1 MSLSQKLAQYY
12 AQRAV
17 EYEKIYLKPERQQS
31 LDSLK
36 SWVSATLSNR
46 HVLEVACGT
55 GFWTQ
60 GIAQTALSIV
70 ATDVNS
76 EVLDIAQSKLIPSN
90 KVRFIQDD
98 AFSLQKAV
106 DTNFTAGFAG
116 FWWSHICKSEV
127 ERFLH
132 RFHSKLLPGSVVVFI
147 DNLYVEGNSTPI
159 SRVDEEGNS
168 FQQRSLENGTIY
180 EVIKNFPKESELKCI
195 LKPRAINIQYEQF
208 KYYWSVSYTLANAKF
223 VY

>member
-1 MSLSQKLAQYY
+1 MSSSQKLAQYY
-12 AQRAV
+12 AERAT
-17 EYEKIYLKPERQQS
+17 EYEKIYLQPERKQS

-36 SWVSATLSNR
+36 SWVSATLLNH

-60 GIAQTALSIV
+60 AIAQTALSIV

-76 EVLDIAQSKLIPSN
+76 EVLDIAQSKLIPRN
-90 KVRFIQDD
+90 KVKFIQDD

-116 FWWSHICKSEV
+116 FWWSHIRKSEV

-168 FQQRSLENGTIY
+168 FQERSLENGTIY
-180 EVIKNFPKESELKCI
+180 EVLKNFPNESELKRI
-195 LKPRAINIQYEQF
+195 LEPTAMNIQYEQF
-208 KYYWSVSYTLANAKF
+208 KYYWCVSYTLAN
-223 VY
+223 VT